1 MYRKVGIKVS
11 KKHNQL
17 INFLST
23 QEQEYIPAV
32 KIAEAIGVTDRTIRN
47 YIKEINEKFNQISIV
62 SSPEGYKLQTDDI
75 NMLTVN
81 ETDLEETLLDFEI
94 IQFLMNRDDYT
105 TYDEIADKFFYSP
118 QTIRSRIQ
126 KLTIDMDKLGIDVA
140 IDTKV
145 FKGIVLVG
153 TEIQK
158 RVLLEKLF
166 TSISVKKEV
175 YKDFLTQNFCD
186 WIHEDVIERVL
197 NLVEEIN
204 IKFDLNLEFLMYK
217 KISVQ
222 LIIMISRIERGNH
235 AAIELSEETEF
246 KEFKEF
252 EVARA
257 FCNGILKYAIASEN
271 ECIYLTNYLMSL
283 HLDLE
288 EPRIENKDLHTVK
301 KIEKILFN
309 IEQVYQVPTY
319 SQKKFKTNILNH
331 IYRIIYP
338 VSHNLLIYNPF
349 VKETKSE
356 YFFSFSIASNIALEI
371 EKEFNVEIHDSE
383 IAYLAYHIQN
393 IFESQDKKR
402 IKTIILY
409 NRNYERTKLL
419 SSKIATYFNEL
430 EIYKIEK
437 CTQDYAFNEN
447 CLYIGIDLAFTP
459 KTEKEVIMVQNGLQ
473 NGEIKKIRF
482 FLESQ
487 NSIIERANI
496 YWIDE
501 NNLDQVIQK
510 LLKSN
515 QREDFIEAVM
525 KREKM
530 SYTSMGNLV
539 AIPHPYFEIQEYKEE
554 VIIGI
559 NQKAIEWGSEFVQL
573 IIIYLPSNDVE
584 RNEYIFTEFFQKT
597 KNITDV
603 KKLVQ
608 MKTKEEF
615 VNCWNQ
621 I

>member
-1 MYRKVGIKVS
+1 MS

-17 INFLST
+17 INFLSN
-23 QEQEYIPAV
+23 QEQEYVPAV
-32 KIAEAIGVTDRTIRN
+32 QIAEAIGVTDRTIRN
-47 YIKEINEKFNQISIV
+47 YIKEINEKSNQISIV
-62 SSPEGYKLQTDDI
+62 SSSEGYKLQTEDI
-75 NMLTVN
+75 NMPIVN
-81 ETDLEETLLDFEI
+81 EAELEETLLDFEI
-94 IQFLMNRDDYT
+94 VQFLMTRDDYT

-126 KLTIDMDKLGIDVA
+126 KLTMNMDKLGIDVA

-145 FKGIVLVG
+145 FKGIMLVG

-158 RVLLEKLF
+158 RVLLENLF

-175 YKDFLTQNFCD
+175 YRDFLTKNFCNWVHD
-186 WIHEDVIERVL
+186 DVIESVL

-222 LIIMISRIERGNH
+222 LIIMISRIENGSH
-235 AAIELSEETEF
+235 VAMELSEEMDF
-246 KEFKEF
+246 KDFKEF
-252 EVARA
+252 EVASA
-257 FCNGILKYAIASEN
+257 FGNGILQYVIVSES

-288 EPRIENKDLHTVK
+288 EPGVESKDRHTVK
-301 KIEKILFN
+301 KIEQILFN
-309 IEQVYQVPTY
+309 IEQAYQVPTY
-319 SQKKFKTNILNH
+319 SQKKFKSNILNH

-356 YFFSFSIASNIALEI
+356 YFFSFSIASNIALKI

-393 IFESQDKKR
+393 IFEAQDKKR

-409 NRNYERTKLL
+409 SRNYERTKLI

-437 CTQDYAFNEN
+437 CSQDYAFQEN

-459 KTEKEVIMVQNGLQ
+459 ETEKDVIMIQNGLH

-487 NSIIERANI
+487 NSIIERATI
-496 YWIDE
+496 FWINE
-501 NNLDQVIQK
+501 NNPDQVIQH
-510 LLKSN
+510 LLQSN
-515 QREDFIEAVM
+515 QREQFIEAVM

-530 SYTSMGNLV
+530 SYTSIGNLV
-539 AIPHPYFEIQEYKEE
+539 AIPHPYSEMQEYKEE

-559 NQKAIEWGSEFVQL
+559 NQKAIEWGNELVQL
-573 IIIYLPSNDVE
+573 IIIYLPSDDVE

-597 KNITDV
+597 KNIKDV
-603 KKLVQ
+603 MKLVQ
-608 MKTKEEF
+608 METKEEF
-615 VNCWNQ
+615 IHCWNQ

>member
-1 MYRKVGIKVS
+1 MS

-17 INFLST
+17 INFLSN

-32 KIAEAIGVTDRTIRN
+32 QIAEALGVTDRTIRN
-47 YIKEINEKFNQISIV
+47 YIKEINEKSNQISIV
-62 SSPEGYKLQTDDI
+62 SSSEGYKLQTDDVS
-75 NMLTVN
+75 MLMVN
-81 ETDLEETLLDFEI
+81 ETELEETLLDFEI
-94 IQFLMNRDDYT
+94 VQFLMTRDDYT

-126 KLTIDMDKLGIDVA
+126 KLTMNMEKMGIDVA

-145 FKGIVLVG
+145 FKGIMLVG

-158 RVLLEKLF
+158 RVLLENLF

-175 YKDFLTQNFCD
+175 YQDFLTQNFSN
-186 WIHEDVIERVL
+186 WVQEDVIESIL

-204 IKFDLNLEFLMYK
+204 IKFNLNLEFLMYK

-222 LIIMISRIERGNH
+222 LVIMISRIESGNH
-235 AAIELSEETEF
+235 VAIELSEEMDF
-246 KEFKEF
+246 KDFKEF
-252 EVARA
+252 EVANA
-257 FCNGILKYAIASEN
+257 FCNGIHQYVIASES

-288 EPRIENKDLHTVK
+288 EPGVENKDLQTVK
-301 KIEKILFN
+301 KIEQILWN
-309 IEQVYQVPTY
+309 IEQAYQVPTY
-319 SQKKFKTNILNH
+319 SQKKFKSNILNH

-356 YFFSFSIASNIALEI
+356 YFFSFSIASNIALKI

-393 IFESQDKKR
+393 IFEAQDKKR

-409 NRNYERTKLL
+409 SRNYERTKLL

-437 CTQDYAFNEN
+437 CSQDYAFHEN

-459 KTEKEVIMVQNGLQ
+459 ETEKDIIMIQNGLH

-496 YWIDE
+496 FWINE
-501 NNLDQVIQK
+501 NNPEQAIQH
-510 LLKSN
+510 LLQSN
-515 QREDFIEAVM
+515 QREQFIEAVM

-530 SYTSMGNLV
+530 SYTSIGNLV
-539 AIPHPYFEIQEYKEE
+539 AIPHPYFEMQEYKEE

-559 NQKAIEWGSEFVQL
+559 NQKAMEWGNEFVQL
-573 IIIYLPSNDVE
+573 IIIYLPSDDVE

-597 KNITDV
+597 KNIKDV
-603 KKLVQ
+603 VKLVQ
-608 MKTKEEF
+608 METKEDF
-615 VNCWNQ
+615 IHCWNQ